1 MIEVERISRRFGD
14 VQAVDDL
21 SFHVAP
27 GEIVGLLGPNGAG
40 KTTALRILATLL
52 TPDSGSV
59 RVDGIDALT
68 DPVSARSR
76 LGYQTGDTGLYGR
89 LTPREFLRYFGQLH
103 SLSRSQISSRVSS
116 LVDSFGIAEFA
127 DRPCSTLSTG
137 QKQRV
142 TLARTMLHEPPAIV
156 LDEPTSGL
164 DIVSSAFIL
173 ERLREAAGGGRAVL
187 FSTHVLS
194 EVELLCDRV
203 VVIHRGRQRASGT
216 VQELLAM
223 TDASALSRAF
233 LQLVE
238 AADAE
243 AA

>member
-1 MIEVERISRRFGD
+1 MIEVEGISRRFGD
-14 VQAVDDL
+14 VQAVSDL
-21 SFHVAP
+21 SFRVER

-52 TPDSGSV
+52 TPDTGTV
-59 RVDGIDALT
+59 RVDGVDALA
-68 DPVSARSR
+68 DPVEARSR
-76 LGYQTGDTGLYGR
+76 LGYQTGDTGLYER

-103 SLSRSQISSRVSS
+103 GIAKAPLESRLST
-116 LVDSFGIAEFA
+116 LVDAFGVSEFA

-142 TLARTMLHEPPAIV
+142 TLARTMLHDPPAIV

-173 ERLREAAGGGRAVL
+173 DRLREAAANGHAVL

-203 VVIHRGRQRASGT
+203 VVIHRGRERASGT
-216 VQELLAM
+216 IEELLELTGEAQ
-223 TDASALSRAF
+223 LSRAF
-233 LQLVE
+233 LSLVDAADNE
-238 AADAE
+238 AA
-243 AA
+243 